1 MELLIGFVIILILWF
16 VGVLACT
23 ILPILALDRF
33 ARGRSRPKPQE
44 FSYVLQPPKPP
55 RVEQPLP
62 RAKPRGPDTAGY
74 WQKWDGTYKWVVAQ
88 DKNAWDRE
96 FKAAEERAEPPRVV
110 QPVPPPVQ
118 PKPLPQ
124 PQPAAPSE
132 VFAKLRSRLGQL
144 D

>member
-1 MELLIGFVIILILWF
+1 
-16 VGVLACT
+16 
-23 ILPILALDRF
+23 
-33 ARGRSRPKPQE
+33 
-44 FSYVLQPPKPP
+44 VLQPPKPRLAVPQKPWPKP
-55 RVEQPLP
+55 RPP
-62 RAKPRGPDTAGY
+62 KPARMKRAKPWGPDTAGY

-96 FKAAEERAEPPRVV
+96 FKAAEERAEPPRVA

-118 PKPLPQ
+118 PK

>member
-1 MELLIGFVIILILWF
+1 MELLIGFAVILILWF
-16 VGVLACT
+16 VGILACT
-23 ILPILALDRF
+23 ILPILALDKF
-33 ARGRSRPKPQE
+33 ARWRSRPEPQQ
-44 FSYVLQPPKPP
+44 FWYVLQSPKPA
-55 RVEQPLP
+55 RVK

-96 FKAAEERAEPPRVV
+96 FKAAEERAEPPRL
-110 QPVPPPVQ
+110 VQ

-124 PQPAAPSE
+124 PLPAAPSE